1 MYSLGQYV
9 PGRSLIH
16 KLDPRVKVVLVAALS
31 ISILRA
37 EVYACTLASVFL
49 AAVIVISQLTF
60 GRVIKSLKPVA
71 VFFTFLFLM
80 HLFFTEGTSIAPFP
94 IWHVN
99 ITYEGLYRGTL
110 LTWRFI
116 LLILSA
122 SILTMTTLPSELI
135 SGIERLLRPL
145 KFLGISSHDV
155 AMMMSLALRFVPTI
169 FEEMQRIKE
178 AQVARGADFET
189 GGVFRKAKAAVF
201 LAMPL
206 VVNSCRRVEELATAM
221 EGRGYQ
227 GGPRTYMRDLR
238 MTGLD
243 YAAIVVVI
251 VFIAV
256 LTKSFYF

>member
-1 MYSLGQYV
+1 VYNLGQYV
-9 PGRSLIH
+9 PGRSLVH
-16 KLDPRVKVVLVAALS
+16 KLDPRVKIVLVAALS
-31 ISILRA
+31 VSMLGA
-37 EVYACTLASVFL
+37 EMHACALASVFL
-49 AAVIVISQLTF
+49 AAVIVISRLTF

-71 VFFTFLFLM
+71 ALFAFLFFM
-80 HLFFTEGTSIAPFP
+80 HLFLTEGTPIPPFP
-94 IWHVN
+94 IWHVK

-145 KFLGISSHDV
+145 KFLGISSHNV

-169 FEEMQRIKE
+169 LEEMQRIKE
-178 AQVARGADFET
+178 AQLARGADFET
-189 GGVFRKAKAAVF
+189 GGVFRKAKAAAF

-206 VVNSCRRVEELATAM
+206 VVNSCRRVEELAAAM

-227 GGPRTYMRDLR
+227 GGPRTYMRELR

-243 YAAIVVVI
+243 YAAAGVVI
-251 VFIAV
+251 IFIAV
-256 LTKSFYF
+256 LRI